1 MGRWRQ
7 IADQVVRVALR
18 AADAGDAVRRAWTPI
33 DAGPLLVLAIGKAS
47 ADMARAAEEQL
58 AGREFEGIMTAVPR
72 PASSGPPNHTRPTPA
87 PPGPRWRVFPCD
99 HPLATGRNLDA
110 AAWIESRVLEFAE
123 RSAGRGQLLVLL
135 SGGGS
140 AHLTLPAAGVPLP
153 AYIDLQRRLM
163 LAGASI
169 NEINAVRKHAE
180 RLKGGRLAA
189 IARGLH
195 ATVLIVSDVVGDPLD
210 VIASGPFSP
219 DPTTFADA
227 VRVLENRRLGGV
239 CPPLDDLLARGA
251 RGLLPE
257 TPKPG
262 DPIFEACETRI
273 ILNNAAIVAEVAR
286 SLGSRGV
293 SARPMTA
300 VTGEAAIIARQLVR
314 SLAEAP
320 ESQRGSFAIVCG
332 GEPTVTVGDA
342 GGRGGPGQE
351 LALAAALELD
361 RRGPH
366 RACVIAF
373 STDGIDGPSDN
384 AGGIGHAEVCRQLR
398 ARGLDPGALL
408 AAHDSAHALE
418 AAQCV
423 IVTGPTGTNV
433 NHVIVAIAQP

>member
-1 MGRWRQ
+1 MGRWLA
-7 IADQVVRVALR
+7 ITDQVVRVALK
-18 AADAGDAVRRAWTPI
+18 AADAGEAVRRAWTPI

-47 ADMARAAEEQL
+47 TAMARAAEEQL
-58 AGREFEGIMTAVPR
+58 AGRDFEGIITVVPR
-72 PASSGPPNHTRPTPA
+72 RASSGPPGLTGPSPA
-87 PPGPRWRVFPCD
+87 RLGHRWRVLPCD
-99 HPLATGRNLDA
+99 HPLATERNLHA

-123 RSAGRGQLLVLL
+123 RYAGRGQLLVLL

-140 AHLTLPAAGVPLP
+140 AHLTLPDAGVPLL
-153 AYIDLQRRLM
+153 AYIELQRQLM

-189 IARGLH
+189 IAGRLH
-195 ATVLIVSDVVGDPLD
+195 AAIRIVSDVVGDPLD
-210 VIASGPFSP
+210 VVASGPFSP

-227 VRVLENRRLGGV
+227 IRVIESRGLCGV

-262 DPIFEACETRI
+262 DPSFSACETRV
-273 ILNNAAIVAEVAR
+273 ILNNADVVASVAESLER
-286 SLGSRGV
+286 SGV
-293 SARPMTA
+293 SVRSTNAI
-300 VTGEAAIIARQLVR
+300 TGEAAIIARQLIH
-314 SLAEAP
+314 SLAETT
-320 ESQRGSFAIVCG
+320 ESRRGSFAIACG

-342 GGRGGPGQE
+342 GGRGGPSQE

-361 RRGPH
+361 RRGMH
-366 RACVIAF
+366 HACVIAF

-384 AGGIGHAEVCRQLR
+384 AGGIGHAEVGRQLR
-398 ARGLDPGALL
+398 ARGLDPDALL

-418 AAQCV
+418 AAQSV

-433 NHVIVAIAQP
+433 NHVIVAIAHA